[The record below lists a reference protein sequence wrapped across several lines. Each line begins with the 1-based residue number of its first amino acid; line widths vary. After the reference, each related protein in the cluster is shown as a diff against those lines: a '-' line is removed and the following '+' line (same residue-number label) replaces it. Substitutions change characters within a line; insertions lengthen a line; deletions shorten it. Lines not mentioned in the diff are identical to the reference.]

1 MIIAF
6 SGIDCAGKSTQIALL
21 EERLRQESRSVEVR
35 WYRPGYSQE
44 LDALRRLLRRRSS
57 VLPPPGPGQAR
68 ERAFSKPWV
77 RGVWLTMAT
86 LDTLW
91 TYGVRLRLAR
101 LLGRTIICDR
111 YVSDAVLDLHL
122 RFPERVALDGIL
134 SRLLH
139 SLCPRPRLHVL
150 LHLSIEEAQRRQREK
165 REPFPDDERIF
176 RVRHAAYAQ
185 WSADGPLTVI
195 DASGGIDEVAA
206 EIASLV
212 PDVIG

>member
-1 MIIAF
+1 
-6 SGIDCAGKSTQIALL
+6 
-21 EERLRQESRSVEVR
+21 
-35 WYRPGYSQE
+35 
-44 LDALRRLLRRRSS
+44 
-57 VLPPPGPGQAR
+57 
-68 ERAFSKPWV
+68 
-77 RGVWLTMAT
+77 MAT